1 MSEAMQPIIQVK
13 DLNVTIKMDEG
24 LLTPVRGV
32 DFVIHPGETLG
43 LVGES
48 GCGKSLTSKAILG
61 INDKKCDATGQI
73 LFQSDDGDVIDLHEL
88 PLPERRRY
96 LRRLRKARDNCREVK
111 GKNRITRWVHR
122 KILAP
127 TVRRMYKR
135 AYRPYADKYL
145 RKVRGK
151 QISMIF
157 QEPMVAFSPMY
168 TIGNQ
173 INEATRLHITRNKK
187 KSKQITLDMMKMV
200 GIANAEKRYDQYPHE
215 FSGGMLQRALIAM
228 ALVCRPRLLIADEP
242 TTALDVT
249 IQAQILE
256 IMQELQKELGMA
268 ILFITHDLGTVAKMC
283 DRVAVM
289 YLGKIVETGTAMEI
303 YKNPQHPYTKGLMG
317 SVHKIGTLKQD
328 KLFSIEGTV
337 PLALNLKPG
346 CGFYERCSERIEGV
360 CNVTDPATTCLEGTH
375 CVACHRCCNTPRKE
389 DFTND

>member
-1 MSEAMQPIIQVK
+1 MENMKPIIQVRN
-13 DLNVTIKMDEG
+13 LGVNIKMDEG

-32 DFVIHPGETLG
+32 DFEIHPGETLG

-48 GCGKSLTSKAILG
+48 GCGKSLTSKAILA
-61 INDKKCDATGQI
+61 INDKKCQSTGEILFRDENDQIVDIIALEKASKRREFFGFRKVKSGQI
-73 LFQSDDGDVIDLHEL
+73 GKKDAIRQ
-88 PLPERRRY
+88 
-96 LRRLRKARDNCREVK
+96 LRT
-111 GKNRITRWVHR
+111 I
-122 KILAP
+122 
-127 TVRRMYKR
+127 
-135 AYRPYADKYL
+135 
-145 RKVRGK
+145 RGK

-173 INEATRLHITRNKK
+173 INEATLLHITKDKEKAKK
-187 KSKQITLDMMKMV
+187 ITLDMMKLV

-228 ALVCRPRLLIADEP
+228 ALVCKPRLLIADEP

-256 IMQELQKELGMA
+256 LMQELQKELRMA

-289 YLGKIVETGTAMEI
+289 YLGKIVETGTAKEI
-303 YKNPQHPYTKGLMG
+303 YKNPQHPYTRGLMG
-317 SVHKIGTLKQD
+317 SVHKIGSLKAD
-328 KLFSIEGTV
+328 RLYSIEGTV

-346 CGFYERCSERIEGV
+346 CGFYDRCDARIEGV
-360 CNVTDPATTCLEGTH
+360 CDKVDPESICLGGTH
-375 CVACHRCCNTPRKE
+375 CVACHRCRKE
-389 DFTND
+389 VE

>member
-1 MSEAMQPIIQVK
+1 MSEMKPIIQVK
-13 DLNVTIKMDEG
+13 NLGVNIKMDEG

-32 DFVIHPGETLG
+32 DFEIYPGETLG

-48 GCGKSLTSKAILG
+48 GCGKSLTNKAILG
-61 INDKKCDATGQI
+61 INDKKCASTGEIFFRNDQ
-73 LFQSDDGDVIDLHEL
+73 DEVVDLL
-88 PLPERRRY
+88 KLNPR
-96 LRRLRKARDNCREVK
+96 
-111 GKNRITRWVHR
+111 GKEI
-122 KILAP
+122 
-127 TVRRMYKR
+127 R
-135 AYRPYADKYL
+135 AI
-145 RKVRGK
+145 RGK

-173 INEATRLHITRNKK
+173 INECTRLHITKDKK
-187 KSKQITLDMMKMV
+187 ESKRISIEMMKMV

-256 IMQELQKELGMA
+256 LMQSLQKELGMA

-289 YLGKIVETGTAMEI
+289 YLGKIVETGTAAEI

-317 SVHKIGTLKQD
+317 SVHKIGSLKAD
-328 KLFSIEGTV
+328 RLYSIEGTV

-346 CGFYERCSERIEGV
+346 CGFYDRCSERIEGV
-360 CNVTDPATTCLEGTH
+360 CNKVDPETMCLGGSH
-375 CVACHRCCNTPRKE
+375 CVACHRCKKE
-389 DFTND
+389 VE

>member
-1 MSEAMQPIIQVK
+1 MSEMKPIIQVK
-13 DLNVTIKMDEG
+13 NLGVNIKMDEG

-32 DFVIHPGETLG
+32 DFEIYPGETLG

-48 GCGKSLTSKAILG
+48 GCGKSLTNKAILG
-61 INDKKCDATGQI
+61 INDKKCASTGEI
-73 LFQSDDGDVIDLHEL
+73 FFRNENDEVIDLL
-88 PLPERRRY
+88 KLNPR
-96 LRRLRKARDNCREVK
+96 
-111 GKNRITRWVHR
+111 GKEI
-122 KILAP
+122 
-127 TVRRMYKR
+127 R
-135 AYRPYADKYL
+135 AI
-145 RKVRGK
+145 RGK

-173 INEATRLHITRNKK
+173 INECTRLHITKDKK
-187 KSKQITLDMMKMV
+187 ESKRISIEMMKMV

-256 IMQELQKELGMA
+256 LMQSLQKELGMA

-317 SVHKIGTLKQD
+317 SVHKIGSLKAD
-328 KLFSIEGTV
+328 RLYSIEGTV

-346 CGFYERCSERIEGV
+346 CGFYERCGERIEGV
-360 CNVTDPATTCLEGTH
+360 CDKIDPETLCLGGSH
-375 CVACHRCCNTPRKE
+375 CVACHRCKKE
-389 DFTND
+389 VE

>member
-1 MSEAMQPIIQVK
+1 MSENKQPIIQVK
-13 DLNVTIKMDEG
+13 NLGVNIKMDEG

-48 GCGKSLTSKAILG
+48 GCGKSLTSKAILA
-61 INDKKCDATGQI
+61 INDKKCSATGEI
-73 LFQSDDGDVIDLHEL
+73 LF
-88 PLPERRRY
+88 
-96 LRRLRKARDNCREVK
+96 RDENEQIVDILKMNPR
-111 GKNRITRWVHR
+111 GKEI
-122 KILAP
+122 
-127 TVRRMYKR
+127 R
-135 AYRPYADKYL
+135 AI
-145 RKVRGK
+145 RGK

-173 INEATRLHITRNKK
+173 INEATLLHITKDKK
-187 KSKQITLDMMKMV
+187 KAKEISINMMKLV
-200 GIANAEKRYDQYPHE
+200 GIANAEKRFDQYPHE

-228 ALVCRPRLLIADEP
+228 ALVCKPRLLIADEP

-256 IMQELQKELGMA
+256 LMQSLQKELGMA

-289 YLGKIVETGTAMEI
+289 YLGRIVETGTAKEI
-303 YKNPQHPYTKGLMG
+303 YKKPQHPYTKGLMG
-317 SVHKIGTLKQD
+317 SVHKIGSLKAD
-328 KLFSIEGTV
+328 RLFSIEGTV

-346 CGFYERCSERIEGV
+346 CGFYERCGDRIEGV
-360 CNVTDPATTCLEGTH
+360 CDKIDPETMCLGGTH
-375 CVACHRCCNTPRKE
+375 CVACHKCRLAAEKE
-389 DFTND
+389 ASVHD

>member
-1 MSEAMQPIIQVK
+1 MSEMKPIIQVK
-13 DLNVTIKMDEG
+13 NLGVNIKMDEG

-32 DFVIHPGETLG
+32 DFEIYPGETLG

-48 GCGKSLTSKAILG
+48 GCGKSLTNKAILG
-61 INDKKCDATGQI
+61 INDKKCASTGEI
-73 LFQSDDGDVIDLHEL
+73 LFRNDQDEVVDLL
-88 PLPERRRY
+88 KLNPR
-96 LRRLRKARDNCREVK
+96 
-111 GKNRITRWVHR
+111 GKEI
-122 KILAP
+122 
-127 TVRRMYKR
+127 R
-135 AYRPYADKYL
+135 AI
-145 RKVRGK
+145 RGK

-173 INEATRLHITRNKK
+173 INECTRLHITKDK
-187 KSKQITLDMMKMV
+187 QESKRISIEMMKMV

-256 IMQELQKELGMA
+256 LMQDLQKKMGMA

-289 YLGKIVETGTAMEI
+289 YLGKIVETGTAAEI

-317 SVHKIGTLKQD
+317 SVHKIGSLKAD
-328 KLFSIEGTV
+328 RLYSIEGTV

-346 CGFYERCSERIEGV
+346 CGFYDRCSERIEGV
-360 CNVTDPATTCLEGTH
+360 CNKVDPETMCLGGSH
-375 CVACHRCCNTPRKE
+375 CVACHRCKKE
-389 DFTND
+389 VE

>member
-1 MSEAMQPIIQVK
+1 MSELKPIIQVRN
-13 DLNVTIKMDEG
+13 LGVNIKMDEG

-32 DFVIHPGETLG
+32 DFEIYPGETLG

-48 GCGKSLTSKAILG
+48 GCGKSLTSKAILA
-61 INDKKCDATGQI
+61 INEKKCQSTGEIFFRDENDEVVDI
-73 LFQSDDGDVIDLHEL
+73 LALDRAA
-88 PLPERRRY
+88 RRQ
-96 LRRLRKARDNCREVK
+96 
-111 GKNRITRWVHR
+111 HR
-122 KILAP
+122 KTTENVAP
-127 TVRRMYKR
+127 LSPKAAVQ
-135 AYRPYADKYL
+135 AL
-145 RKVRGK
+145 RHIRGK

-173 INEATRLHITRNKK
+173 INEATRLHITKDK
-187 KSKQITLDMMKMV
+187 AESKAITLDMMKMV

-215 FSGGMLQRALIAM
+215 FSGGMLQRALISM
-228 ALVCRPRLLIADEP
+228 ALVCKPRLLIADEP

-256 IMQELQKELGMA
+256 LMQELQKDLGMA

-289 YLGKIVETGTAMEI
+289 YLGKIVETGTAKEI

-317 SVHKIGTLKQD
+317 SVHKIGSLKQD

-346 CGFYERCSERIEGV
+346 CGFYERCTERIEGL
-360 CNVTDPATTCLEGTH
+360 CDQIDPESFSLGGSH
-375 CVACHRCCNTPRKE
+375 CVACHRCQQNAGKE
-389 DFTND
+389 VQA